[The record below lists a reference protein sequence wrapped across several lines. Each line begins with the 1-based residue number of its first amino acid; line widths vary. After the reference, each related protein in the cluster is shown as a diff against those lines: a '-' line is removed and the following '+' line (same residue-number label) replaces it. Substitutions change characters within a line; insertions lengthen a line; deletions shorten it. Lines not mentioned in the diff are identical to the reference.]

1 VENAG
6 VVPDVEVFVSP
17 IDYLN
22 GVDPQLDRAV
32 HEALALLGIGV
43 SGGQSG
49 KNDSEGVAS
58 SAIAEDSRRALEAL
72 KVMNQKD
79 GTSAKGSKE
88 SKWPF
93 ATFAPYPGEES
104 DQSESSE
111 SESDGE
117 DDGKRKPRG
126 ASRRR

>member
-1 VENAG
+1 
-6 VVPDVEVFVSP
+6 
-17 IDYLN
+17 
-22 GVDPQLDRAV
+22 V
-32 HEALALLGIGV
+32 HAALALWGFGV
-43 SGGQSG
+43 CGGLSG

>member
-17 IDYLN
+17 TDYLN

-58 SAIAEDSRRALEAL
+58 SAIAEDSQRALEAL